1 MMAAASIGAA
11 AMAALAVG
19 RAVTRRSGI
28 GVLLAALVAYGI
40 FRWWRRGHPRK
51 QPPAPL
57 SYSAELSQR
66 LQKNMNKGTKRKRRG
81 KTARKKPPRRP

>member
-1 MMAAASIGAA
+1 MRPRLADPELSL
-11 AMAALAVG
+11 AM
-19 RAVTRRSGI
+19 TWIWI
-28 GVLLAALVAYGI
+28 GVLLAALVVYGI

-66 LQKNMNKGTKRKRRG
+66 LQKNMTTSTKRRRRG
-81 KTARKKPPRRP
+81 KTAKKKPPRRP

>member
-1 MMAAASIGAA
+1 MRARLADPELSL
-11 AMAALAVG
+11 AM
-19 RAVTRRSGI
+19 TWIWI

-51 QPPAPL
+51 RPPTPL

-66 LQKNMNKGTKRKRRG
+66 LQKNMTNGTKRKRRG
-81 KTARKKPPRRP
+81 KPAKNKPPRHR